1 VVSDGKDGY
10 KFVAGLLPKIP
21 TRRTTSFL
29 IKSFIISKLVG
40 GTIVPPVFSTKH
52 TRKMKKISMM
62 IIGLI
67 IVGIL
72 YVVLFG
78 IPLWGL
84 LYLTNGVHGLD
95 LTLDEVLQLLA
106 IILFVKMIPV
116 PSTFSQDLTNEIDKY
131 KE

>member
-1 VVSDGKDGY
+1 MVSDGKDGY
-10 KFVAGLLPKIP
+10 KFVAGLLPSIS

-40 GTIVPPVFSTKH
+40 ETIVPPVFSTK
-52 TRKMKKISMM
+52 TKKMKKISMM